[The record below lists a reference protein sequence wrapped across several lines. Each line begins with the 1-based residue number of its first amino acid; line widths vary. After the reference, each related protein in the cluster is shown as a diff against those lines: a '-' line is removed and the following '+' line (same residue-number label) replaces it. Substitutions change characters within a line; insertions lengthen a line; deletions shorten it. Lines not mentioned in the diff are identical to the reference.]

1 MKINKTKGTSGFT
14 LAELII
20 VFALFGMLSVVV
32 MRTLSGKNP
41 KSECLN
47 AGGSWTEGVQFGR
60 YSQYCVYPSNK
71 GQ

>member
-1 MKINKTKGTSGFT
+1 MKVSKTEATSGFT
-14 LAELII
+14 LVELITA
-20 VFALFGMLSVVV
+20 VALCGILAGVV
-32 MRTLSGKNP
+32 MQTLSGKNP

-47 AGGSWTEGVQFGR
+47 AGGSWTEGMQFGR